1 MGLTRRWLALIA
13 ALALLAGML
22 GTAQA
27 GQLEESQARLKE
39 INRKIEQQRAQI
51 RQARARERSI
61 MGEIRVIERSME
73 ATRSSIRQ
81 LDSRVS
87 QVKAGINQTEQ
98 DIAQAEER
106 LQERTDVLNERLVRV
121 YEEGEISYLEVLFS
135 ATDVADFLTRYD
147 MLNEIVQQDMDLIT
161 SIGEERRQL
170 EEKKQALQRQK
181 NTLEAVL
188 SQQQAHQQFLD
199 EQADMKAEVLAKVQ
213 KERREYERALDE
225 LERTSAELEKV
236 IRSLLGPAGALQG
249 TGVMMWPVR
258 GSVTSS
264 FGMRYHP
271 ILHSRRMHTGIDISA
286 RTGTPVWAADGGTV
300 ISTGW
305 MGGYGN
311 TVIIDHGGGLSTL
324 YAHLS
329 KISVGTGAKVG
340 KGQTIGLVGSTG
352 FSTGPHLHFEVRKNG
367 TPVNPGNY
375 I

>member
-236 IRSLLGPAGALQG
+236 IRSLQSPSGPKQG